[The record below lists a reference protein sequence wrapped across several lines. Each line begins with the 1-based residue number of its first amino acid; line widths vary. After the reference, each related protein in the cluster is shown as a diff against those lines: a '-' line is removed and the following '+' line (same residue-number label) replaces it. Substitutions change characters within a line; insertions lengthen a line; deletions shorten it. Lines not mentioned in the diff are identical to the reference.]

1 MISLIEQIRTG
12 SIWNFPGGVHP
23 AENKKQSNTTDI
35 VHARLPEE
43 IVLPVKQHIGKPG
56 NLLVAVG
63 DAVLKGQQLTALET
77 GFTLP
82 VHAPT
87 SGVIT
92 AIEPRTTAHPSGLSD
107 VCVVIKPDGLDSWV
121 TKHPVEDFSTKT
133 SDELL
138 DVIRQ
143 AGISGM
149 GGAGFPT
156 AKKLQSGLGR
166 TDILIVNAAECEPY
180 ITSDDKLLQEHA
192 EEVLKGIEVVEHIL
206 QPKLTVIG
214 IEDNKPDAIKALE
227 IAAKDKDIVIRVI
240 PTKYPSGGEKQLIK
254 ILTNKEVP
262 AGGIPADIGVLV
274 QNVGSLYSIKRAVI
288 DGEPVVNR
296 VVTLTGKTFKQPRNV
311 WALLGTPVHELLE
324 EFGYKADKKLP
335 RLILGGPMMGFTLPH
350 ANVPITKTSNC
361 ILAPTRREI
370 SPSTYEMECIRCSA
384 CAEACPAS
392 LLPQQLQWH
401 AKANELDKCEE
412 LNIKDCIECGA
423 CAFVC
428 PSEIPL
434 VQYYRQAKAEIKTR
448 KDEATAAERAKIRF
462 EEKNA
467 RMERDKAERENRFKK
482 AADNRRKDMKSA
494 DGDDAIAAA
503 IARVKAQ
510 KTAADQTPNAEP
522 AVKPAVAAAIAKAKA
537 KQAAAQKA
545 NDAGP
550 DNSEMSK
557 LREERKRQARERKAQ
572 QAATDN
578 PAENSGDTKKDAVA
592 AAIARA
598 KAKKAQQAESA
609 SEASAE
615 SSGDAKKD
623 AVAAAIARAKAKKA
637 QQAESTSDAPT
648 ESTGDAKKDAVAA
661 AIARAKAK
669 KAQQAE
675 SATQTESEA
684 PAESTGDAKKDAV
697 AAAIARAKAKKAQ
710 QAESA
715 AQTESE
721 APVKSSGDAKKDAV
735 AAAIA
740 RAKAKKA
747 QQAESA
753 TQTASEAPAKSS
765 GDAKKDAVA
774 AAIARAKAKKAQQ
787 AESATQT
794 ESEAPAESTGD
805 AKKDAVAA
813 AIARAKA
820 KKAQQAES
828 ATQTESEAP
837 AESTGDA
844 KKDAVA
850 AAIARAKAKK
860 AQQAESA
867 TLTESEAPV
876 KSSGDAKK
884 DAVAAA
890 IARAKAK
897 KAQQAKQ
904 DQTAETPEP
913 VIEVEA
919 EIQSEPVDPKKAAV
933 AAAIARAK
941 AKKAQQAK
949 QVEAEATAPEAV
961 VEIEVEAEIRSE
973 PVDPK
978 KAAVAAA
985 IARAKA
991 RKAQQE
997 QDKKNNEE
1005 KE

>member
-56 NLLVAVG
+56 NLLVAAG
-63 DAVLKGQQLTALET
+63 DTVLKGQQLTALDT

-92 AIEPRTTAHPSGLSD
+92 AIEPRTTAHPSGLSEM
-107 VCVVIKPDGLDSWV
+107 CVVIKPDGLDTWIE
-121 TKHPVEDFSTKT
+121 KNPVEDFSTKT

-166 TDILIVNAAECEPY
+166 TDILIINAAECEPY

-192 EEVLKGIEVVEHIL
+192 DEVLKGIEVVEHIL

-448 KDEATAAERAKIRF
+448 KNEATAAERAKIRF

-637 QQAESTSDAPT
+637 Q
-648 ESTGDAKKDAVAA
+648 K
-661 AIARAKAK
+661 
-669 KAQQAE
+669 AE
-675 SATQTESEA
+675 SA
-684 PAESTGDAKKDAV
+684 
-697 AAAIARAKAKKAQ
+697 
-710 QAESA
+710 
-715 AQTESE
+715 SE
-721 APVKSSGDAKKDAV
+721 APVEK
-735 AAAIA
+735 
-740 RAKAKKA
+740 
-747 QQAESA
+747 
-753 TQTASEAPAKSS
+753 S

-794 ESEAPAESTGD
+794 ESEAPAESSGD

-828 ATQTESEAP
+828 ATQTA
-837 AESTGDA
+837 
-844 KKDAVA
+844 
-850 AAIARAKAKK
+850 
-860 AQQAESA
+860 
-867 TLTESEAPV
+867 SEAPV

-897 KAQQAKQ
+897 KAQQAESAAQTESEAPVESSGDTKKDAVAAAIARAKAKKAQQAKQ
-904 DQTAETPEP
+904 DEAAETPEP

>member
-12 SIWNFPGGVHP
+12 SIWTFPGGVHP

-56 NLLVAVG
+56 NLLVAAG
-63 DAVLKGQQLTALET
+63 DTVLKGQQLTALDT

-92 AIEPRTTAHPSGLSD
+92 AIEPRTTAHPSGLSELS
-107 VCVVIKPDGLDSWV
+107 VVIKPDGLDAWIERNL
-121 TKHPVEDFSTKT
+121 VEDFSEKT

-192 EEVLKGIEVVEHIL
+192 EEVLKGIEIVEHIL

-214 IEDNKPDAIKALE
+214 IEDNKPAAIKALE
-227 IAAKDKDIVIRVI
+227 VAAKDKDIVIRVI

-370 SPSTYEMECIRCSA
+370 APSTYEMECIRCSA

-448 KDEATAAERAKIRF
+448 KDEAAAAERAKIRF

-482 AADNRRKDMKSA
+482 AADNRRKDMKTSG
-494 DGDDAIAAA
+494 GDDAIAAA

-510 KTAADQTPNAEP
+510 KAAAEQAPNEEP

-537 KQAAAQKA
+537 KQAAALKENGA
-545 NDAGP
+545 EP

-572 QAATDN
+572 QAS
-578 PAENSGDTKKDAVA
+578 AETQADNSGEGKKDAVA

-598 KAKKAQQAESA
+598 KAKKAQQAASA
-609 SEASAE
+609 SDAPAE

-637 QQAESTSDAPT
+637 QQAESASEASTESSGDAKKDAIAAAIARAKAKKAQQAESAAEAPVESSGDAKKDAVAAAIARAKAKKAQQAEAASEAPV

-675 SATQTESEA
+675 AASEA
-684 PAESTGDAKKDAV
+684 PAE
-697 AAAIARAKAKKAQ
+697 
-710 QAESA
+710 
-715 AQTESE
+715 
-721 APVKSSGDAKKDAV
+721 SSGDAKKDAV

-747 QQAESA
+747 QQAEA
-753 TQTASEAPAKSS
+753 ASEAPA
-765 GDAKKDAVA
+765 
-774 AAIARAKAKKAQQ
+774 
-787 AESATQT
+787 E
-794 ESEAPAESTGD
+794 
-805 AKKDAVAA
+805 
-813 AIARAKA
+813 
-820 KKAQQAES
+820 
-828 ATQTESEAP
+828 
-837 AESTGDA
+837 
-844 KKDAVA
+844 
-850 AAIARAKAKK
+850 
-860 AQQAESA
+860 
-867 TLTESEAPV
+867 
-876 KSSGDAKK
+876 SSGDAKK

-904 DQTAETPEP
+904 TETEETPEP
-913 VIEVEA
+913 AIEVETETQQEPVDPKKAAVAAAIARAKAKKTQQATKAETVETPEPILEVEA
-919 EIQSEPVDPKKAAV
+919 ETQPEAVDPKKAAV

-949 QVEAEATAPEAV
+949 QVEAQEIAPEPVTEKETEV
-961 VEIEVEAEIRSE
+961 VAETQSQ

-997 QDKKNNEE
+997 LDKKNNEE

>member
-35 VHARLPEE
+35 VHARLPEK

-56 NLLVAVG
+56 NLLVAAG
-63 DAVLKGQQLTALET
+63 DTVLKGQQLTALDT

-92 AIEPRTTAHPSGLSD
+92 AIEPRTTAHPSGLSEM
-107 VCVVIKPDGLDSWV
+107 CVVIKPDGLDTWIE
-121 TKHPVEDFSTKT
+121 KNPVEDFSTKT

-192 EEVLKGIEVVEHIL
+192 DEVLKGIEVVEHIL

-510 KTAADQTPNAEP
+510 KAAADQAPNAEP

-545 NDAGP
+545 DGAEP

-572 QAATDN
+572 QAAADT
-578 PAENSGDTKKDAVA
+578 PEESSGGGKKDAVA

-609 SEASAE
+609 
-615 SSGDAKKD
+615 
-623 AVAAAIARAKAKKA
+623 
-637 QQAESTSDAPT
+637 SDAPT

-669 KAQQAE
+669 KAQQAG
-675 SATQTESEA
+675 SASET
-684 PAESTGDAKKDAV
+684 PVESTGDAKKDAV

-715 AQTESE
+715 APAE
-721 APVKSSGDAKKDAV
+721 SSGDAKKDAV

-753 TQTASEAPAKSS
+753 SDAPAESS

-794 ESEAPAESTGD
+794 ESEAPAESSGD

-828 ATQTESEAP
+828 ASDAP
-837 AESTGDA
+837 TESTGDA

-860 AQQAESA
+860 AQQA
-867 TLTESEAPV
+867 
-876 KSSGDAKK
+876 
-884 DAVAAA
+884 
-890 IARAKAK
+890 
-897 KAQQAKQ
+897 KQ
-904 DQTAETPEP
+904 DEAAETPEP

-919 EIQSEPVDPKKAAV
+919 ETQQESVDPKKAAV

-941 AKKAQQAK
+941 ARKAQQAK
-949 QVEAEATAPEAV
+949 QEESAETPESV
-961 VEIEVEAEIRSE
+961 VEPAVKVKAETQQE

-997 QDKKNNEE
+997 LDKKNNEE

>member
-56 NLLVAVG
+56 NLLVAAG
-63 DAVLKGQQLTALET
+63 DTVLKGQQLTALDT

-92 AIEPRTTAHPSGLSD
+92 AIEPRTTAHPSGLSEI
-107 VCVVIKPDGLDSWV
+107 CVVIKPDGLDTWIE
-121 TKHPVEDFSTKT
+121 KNPVEDFSTKT

-192 EEVLKGIEVVEHIL
+192 DEVLKGIEVVEHIL

-448 KDEATAAERAKIRF
+448 KDEAAAAERAKIRF

-482 AADNRRKDMKSA
+482 AADNRRKDMKTSG
-494 DGDDAIAAA
+494 GDDAIAAA

-510 KTAADQTPNAEP
+510 KAAADQAPNEEP

-545 NDAGP
+545 EGAEP

-572 QAATDN
+572 QAAADT
-578 PAENSGDTKKDAVA
+578 PAESSGDAKKDAVAAAIARAKAKKVQQAESTSDAPAESSGDTKKDAVA

-609 SEASAE
+609 SDAPVE

-637 QQAESTSDAPT
+637 QQAESAAEAPA
-648 ESTGDAKKDAVAA
+648 EKSGDAKKDAVTAAIARAKAKKAQQAKQAETSEPVVEVETETQSEQVDPKKAAVAA

-669 KAQQAE
+669 KAQQA
-675 SATQTESEA
+675 TQETTEA
-684 PAESTGDAKKDAV
+684 PEPAV
-697 AAAIARAKAKKAQ
+697 
-710 QAESA
+710 E
-715 AQTESE
+715 TE
-721 APVKSSGDAKKDAV
+721 AG
-735 AAAIA
+735 
-740 RAKAKKA
+740 
-747 QQAESA
+747 
-753 TQTASEAPAKSS
+753 
-765 GDAKKDAVA
+765 
-774 AAIARAKAKKAQQ
+774 
-787 AESATQT
+787 
-794 ESEAPAESTGD
+794 
-805 AKKDAVAA
+805 
-813 AIARAKA
+813 
-820 KKAQQAES
+820 
-828 ATQTESEAP
+828 
-837 AESTGDA
+837 
-844 KKDAVA
+844 
-850 AAIARAKAKK
+850 
-860 AQQAESA
+860 
-867 TLTESEAPV
+867 
-876 KSSGDAKK
+876 SSGDAKK

-904 DQTAETPEP
+904 AETSEP
-913 VIEVEA
+913 VVEVETDT
-919 EIQSEPVDPKKAAV
+919 QSEQVDPKKAAV

-941 AKKAQQAK
+941 AKKAQQ
-949 QVEAEATAPEAV
+949 EL
-961 VEIEVEAEIRSE
+961 
-973 PVDPK
+973 
-978 KAAVAAA
+978 
-985 IARAKA
+985 
-991 RKAQQE
+991 
-997 QDKKNNEE
+997 DKKNNEE

>member
-56 NLLVAVG
+56 NLLVAAG
-63 DAVLKGQQLTALET
+63 DTVLKGQQLTALDT

-92 AIEPRTTAHPSGLSD
+92 AIEPRTTAHPSGLSEI
-107 VCVVIKPDGLDSWV
+107 CVVIKPDGLDTWIE
-121 TKHPVEDFSTKT
+121 KNPVEDFSTKT

-192 EEVLKGIEVVEHIL
+192 DEVLKGIEVVEHIL

-448 KDEATAAERAKIRF
+448 KDEAAAAERAKIRF

-482 AADNRRKDMKSA
+482 AADNRRKDMKTSG
-494 DGDDAIAAA
+494 GDDAIAAA

-510 KTAADQTPNAEP
+510 KSAADQAPNEEP

-545 NDAGP
+545 EGAEP

-572 QAATDN
+572 QAAADT
-578 PAENSGDTKKDAVA
+578 PAESSGDTKKDAVA

-609 SEASAE
+609 SDAPVE

-637 QQAESTSDAPT
+637 QQAESAAEAPA
-648 ESTGDAKKDAVAA
+648 EKSGDAKKDAVTAAIARAKAKKAQQAKQAETSEPVVEVETETQSEQVDPKKAAVAA

-669 KAQQAE
+669 KAQQA
-675 SATQTESEA
+675 TQETTEA
-684 PAESTGDAKKDAV
+684 PEPAV
-697 AAAIARAKAKKAQ
+697 
-710 QAESA
+710 E
-715 AQTESE
+715 TE
-721 APVKSSGDAKKDAV
+721 AG
-735 AAAIA
+735 
-740 RAKAKKA
+740 
-747 QQAESA
+747 
-753 TQTASEAPAKSS
+753 
-765 GDAKKDAVA
+765 
-774 AAIARAKAKKAQQ
+774 
-787 AESATQT
+787 
-794 ESEAPAESTGD
+794 
-805 AKKDAVAA
+805 
-813 AIARAKA
+813 
-820 KKAQQAES
+820 
-828 ATQTESEAP
+828 
-837 AESTGDA
+837 
-844 KKDAVA
+844 
-850 AAIARAKAKK
+850 
-860 AQQAESA
+860 
-867 TLTESEAPV
+867 
-876 KSSGDAKK
+876 SSGDAKK

-904 DQTAETPEP
+904 AETSEP
-913 VIEVEA
+913 VVEVETDT
-919 EIQSEPVDPKKAAV
+919 QSEQVDPKKAAV

-941 AKKAQQAK
+941 AKKAQQ
-949 QVEAEATAPEAV
+949 EL
-961 VEIEVEAEIRSE
+961 
-973 PVDPK
+973 
-978 KAAVAAA
+978 
-985 IARAKA
+985 
-991 RKAQQE
+991 
-997 QDKKNNEE
+997 DKKNNEE

>member
-107 VCVVIKPDGLDSWV
+107 VCVVIKPDGLDAWV
-121 TKHPVEDFSTKT
+121 AKHPVEDFSTKT

-510 KTAADQTPNAEP
+510 KAAADQTANAEP

-637 QQAESTSDAPT
+637 QQAES
-648 ESTGDAKKDAVAA
+648 
-661 AIARAKAK
+661 
-669 KAQQAE
+669 
-675 SATQTESEA
+675 
-684 PAESTGDAKKDAV
+684 
-697 AAAIARAKAKKAQ
+697 
-710 QAESA
+710 A

-753 TQTASEAPAKSS
+753 AQTESEAPAKSS

-787 AESATQT
+787 AESAAQT
-794 ESEAPAESTGD
+794 ESEAPAKSSGD

-820 KKAQQAES
+820 KKAQQAKS

-837 AESTGDA
+837 VE
-844 KKDAVA
+844 
-850 AAIARAKAKK
+850 
-860 AQQAESA
+860 
-867 TLTESEAPV
+867 
-876 KSSGDAKK
+876 SSGDAKK

-904 DQTAETPEP
+904 DQTTETPEP
-913 VIEVEA
+913 VVEA
-919 EIQSEPVDPKKAAV
+919 KTQQESVDPKKAAV

-949 QVEAEATAPEAV
+949 QVEAQATAP
-961 VEIEVEAEIRSE
+961 EIEVEAETQSE

>member
-56 NLLVAVG
+56 NLLVAAG
-63 DAVLKGQQLTALET
+63 DTVLKGQQLTALDT

-87 SGVIT
+87 SGVVT
-92 AIEPRTTAHPSGLSD
+92 AIEPRTTAHPSGLSEM
-107 VCVVIKPDGLDSWV
+107 CVVIKPDGLDTWID
-121 TKHPVEDFSTKT
+121 KNPVEDFSTKT

-637 QQAESTSDAPT
+637 QQAESA
-648 ESTGDAKKDAVAA
+648 
-661 AIARAKAK
+661 
-669 KAQQAE
+669 
-675 SATQTESEA
+675 SEA
-684 PAESTGDAKKDAV
+684 PVEKSGDAKKDAV

-721 APVKSSGDAKKDAV
+721 APAESSGDAKKDAV
-735 AAAIA
+735 AAAIT

-753 TQTASEAPAKSS
+753 A
-765 GDAKKDAVA
+765 
-774 AAIARAKAKKAQQ
+774 
-787 AESATQT
+787 QT

-828 ATQTESEAP
+828 ATQTASEAP
-837 AESTGDA
+837 AE
-844 KKDAVA
+844 
-850 AAIARAKAKK
+850 
-860 AQQAESA
+860 
-867 TLTESEAPV
+867 
-876 KSSGDAKK
+876 SSGDAKK

-897 KAQQAKQ
+897 KAQQEESATQTASEATVESSGDPKKAAVAAAIARAKAKKAHQ
-904 DQTAETPEP
+904 AESATLTESEAPIESSGDAKKDAVAAAIARAKAKKAQQGQTAETPEP

-949 QVEAEATAPEAV
+949 QEESAETPESV
-961 VEIEVEAEIRSE
+961 VEPVVVLKAETQQE